1 MSGPVAVRVRDF
13 LPSRHGFPFSNDFPT
28 GPVVTMRL
36 PGLGEWPLGDATKG
50 LCGGMAFAVRDYF
63 EQGRSMP
70 EGGEAPQPGSKLFNY
85 LVRRLWDS
93 FRLPGGPFRYFTWMG
108 LADEVI
114 FQRTLTHGWPYIRR
128 ELDRGKLSP
137 LGFNRYRSRNPLRL
151 GDNHQV
157 LAYGYD
163 WEPESGK
170 VCLLLYDP
178 DYSGRDDVTLTFH
191 VRGPNMTQGIINS
204 TGATVRGFFHTP
216 YKPPGFAW
224 CSFLFGLHGEPEP
237 RS

>member
-1 MSGPVAVRVRDF
+1 MSGLTRVRIGEF
-13 LPSRHGFPFSNDFPT
+13 LPSRHGFPFSNDFPK
-28 GPVVTMRL
+28 GPVVTLRL
-36 PGLGEWPLGDATKG
+36 PGMREWPLGDATKG

-63 EQGRSMP
+63 EQGGKAPGSDEPP
-70 EGGEAPQPGSKLFNY
+70 EPGSKLFNY

-93 FRLPGGPFRYFTWMG
+93 FRLPGGPFRYYAWMG
-108 LADEVI
+108 LPDEVI
-114 FQRTLTHGWPYIRR
+114 LERTLAEGWPRIRT

-137 LGFNRYRSRNPLRL
+137 LGFNRYRSRNPLKL

-163 WEPESGK
+163 WDRATDRVS
-170 VCLLLYDP
+170 LYIYDP
-178 DYSGRDDVTLTFH
+178 DHPGRDDITLTFH
-191 VRGPNMTQGIINS
+191 LSGPERGRGIVNS

-224 CSFLFGLHGEPEP
+224 CS
-237 RS
+237 